1 MKKIDKIFLMIIA
14 CVALAVVDFALR
26 AYLVLPDLIGKTD
39 KDYTDYDVYG
49 TEFEGVPYL
58 VFVNDGDIVGIVH
71 DPSDYME

>member
-26 AYLVLPDLIGKTD
+26 VYLVLPDLIGKTD

>member
-1 MKKIDKIFLMIIA
+1 MDKMDKLFIMIIV
-14 CVALAVVDFALR
+14 CVVLAVVDFALC
-26 AYLVLPDLIGKTD
+26 AYMILPELIGKTD

-58 VFVNDGDIVGIVH
+58 VFVNDGDIVGIVY

>member
-1 MKKIDKIFLMIIA
+1 M
-14 CVALAVVDFALR
+14 
-26 AYLVLPDLIGKTD
+26 D